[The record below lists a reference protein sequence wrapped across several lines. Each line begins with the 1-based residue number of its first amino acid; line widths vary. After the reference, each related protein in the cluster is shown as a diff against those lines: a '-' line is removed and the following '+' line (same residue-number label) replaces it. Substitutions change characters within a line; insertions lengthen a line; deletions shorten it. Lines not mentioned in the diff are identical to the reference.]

1 MEWNSTETI
10 IIEREAGCCQDG
22 SDLQQLLLEY
32 EASYFDWQ
40 EYINRIVT
48 ESGLSYPQLAKRC
61 RISKNTLRSWCLQG
75 GRPRSRETLIKLG
88 FGLDMTL
95 SEVNRLLFYGGR
107 FHRLY
112 PKDLQD
118 AACIFVL
125 LQRQRYGGDRSFD
138 YDMAMQLFCE
148 AAQYRL
154 PEKQA
159 SVPQVEKRAQ
169 SDAEEETQTAMER
182 LLSLQTQQEFQ
193 EFIAEVSSGIA
204 VSHKRLL
211 EYLSDFIGMRLLELA
226 RQEGKPVSWHQLAS
240 MWDASGEFEKMISSL
255 KHRGIVPKRR
265 HLIALGLRLE
275 MTMPEM
281 NTMLGYAGMEGLY
294 ARDKLECVLIYALQ
308 NLELLHPEVRLG
320 NALQLMQIT
329 KNKEIRTQCSQ
340 IVEEYMERC
349 YQGENGDWTEVAEY
363 VCRILEELKLPEAE
377 EMLTLLQ

>member
-1 MEWNSTETI
+1 
-10 IIEREAGCCQDG
+10 
-22 SDLQQLLLEY
+22 
-32 EASYFDWQ
+32 
-40 EYINRIVT
+40 
-48 ESGLSYPQLAKRC
+48 
-61 RISKNTLRSWCLQG
+61 
-75 GRPRSRETLIKLG
+75 
-88 FGLDMTL
+88 
-95 SEVNRLLFYGGR
+95 
-107 FHRLY
+107 
-112 PKDLQD
+112 
-118 AACIFVL
+118 
-125 LQRQRYGGDRSFD
+125 
-138 YDMAMQLFCE
+138 
-148 AAQYRL
+148 
-154 PEKQA
+154 
-159 SVPQVEKRAQ
+159 
-169 SDAEEETQTAMER
+169 
-182 LLSLQTQQEFQ
+182 
-193 EFIAEVSSGIA
+193 
-204 VSHKRLL
+204 
-211 EYLSDFIGMRLLELA
+211 
-226 RQEGKPVSWHQLAS
+226 
-240 MWDASGEFEKMISSL
+240 MISSL